1 MSQPLSSAVTGA
13 PQESS
18 SSAVSWGP
26 ILAGTLAA
34 TAITLIFML
43 IGSGLGLTMIS
54 PFAGGSSSL
63 ATIGAT
69 AAVWLIVVQWASS
82 ALGGYITGRLRS
94 KWVGVHTYEVFF
106 RDTAHGFLAWALA
119 TLIVVGLLGS
129 AISSLASAGASATA
143 TAVGATAAVGGAG
156 AAAAASNSDSAGGF
170 STSYFTDALL
180 RPADGRSA
188 PQNQSNEAVSA
199 EISRVLINGAAQGGI
214 SADDRAYLDQVERRP
229 AWMRFAREIA
239 QRLYLAKAQR
249 EYELLAL
256 DAAQRYRLALERWP
270 QLERYCTQRAI
281 ASYIGITPVHLSRLR
296 RLQGKTAT
304 RPGNRPAAPRTARG
318 RHGAGF
324 RYRVRLGGRGC
335 RSLLRRRPGRRCVG
349 ARHVF

>member
-143 TAVGATAAVGGAG
+143 TAVGATAAAGGAG

-199 EISRVLINGAAQGGI
+199 EISRALINGAAQGEI
-214 SADDRAYLDQVERRP
+214 SADDRAYLDQVVATRTGLSEADAKTRVDGVLKR
-229 AWMRFAREIA
+229 IDD
-239 QRLYLAKAQR
+239 AKA
-249 EYELLAL
+249 
-256 DAAQRYRLALERWP
+256 AAQKAADTARKTASGVALIGAMS
-270 QLERYCTQRAI
+270 LLVGAFI
-281 ASYIGITPVHLSRLR
+281 ASVS
-296 RLQGKTAT
+296 
-304 RPGNRPAAPRTARG
+304 AAI
-318 RHGAGF
+318 
-324 RYRVRLGGRGC
+324 GGRQ
-335 RSLLRRRPGRRCVG
+335 RDDDEERQALLQR
-349 ARHVF
+349 

>member
-143 TAVGATAAVGGAG
+143 TAVGATAAAGGAG
-156 AAAAASNSDSAGGF
+156 AAAATSNSDSTGGF

-199 EISRVLINGAAQGGI
+199 EISRVLINGAAQGEI
-214 SADDRAYLDQVERRP
+214 SADDRAYLDQVVATRTGLSEADAKTRVDGVLKRIDDAKAAAQKAADTARKTASGVALIGAMSLLVGAFIASVSAAIGGRQRDDDEERR
-229 AWMRFAREIA
+229 ALL
-239 QRLYLAKAQR
+239 QR
-249 EYELLAL
+249 
-256 DAAQRYRLALERWP
+256 
-270 QLERYCTQRAI
+270 
-281 ASYIGITPVHLSRLR
+281 
-296 RLQGKTAT
+296 
-304 RPGNRPAAPRTARG
+304 
-318 RHGAGF
+318 
-324 RYRVRLGGRGC
+324 
-335 RSLLRRRPGRRCVG
+335 
-349 ARHVF
+349 